1 MTRRELREH
10 CFKLLFCADFYPTD
24 EMQEQVDVYFTE
36 PKEEDDVPSGIG
48 DIIHNPMLDTFD
60 GGYVKS
66 KVEKI
71 LDVLPE
77 LDKAIDGVAQGWTTR
92 RMGKVELTILRLA
105 LYEIK
110 HDDDVP
116 EKVAINE
123 AVELA
128 KKYDTEKS
136 AGFVNGILNSVA
148 KELEENGAFGSSAD
162 CTEESEQV
170 AGGAADASDGDTAD
184 ADSAD
189 RSAADNG

>member
-1 MTRRELREH
+1 
-10 CFKLLFCADFYPTD
+10 
-24 EMQEQVDVYFTE
+24 
-36 PKEEDDVPSGIG
+36 
-48 DIIHNPMLDTFD
+48 MLDTFD
-60 GGYVKS
+60 GGYVQS

-128 KKYDTEKS
+128 KKFGGDDS
-136 AGFVNGILNSVA
+136 PAFINGILA
-148 KELEENGAFGSSAD
+148 KL
-162 CTEESEQV
+162 V
-170 AGGAADASDGDTAD
+170 
-184 ADSAD
+184 
-189 RSAADNG
+189 